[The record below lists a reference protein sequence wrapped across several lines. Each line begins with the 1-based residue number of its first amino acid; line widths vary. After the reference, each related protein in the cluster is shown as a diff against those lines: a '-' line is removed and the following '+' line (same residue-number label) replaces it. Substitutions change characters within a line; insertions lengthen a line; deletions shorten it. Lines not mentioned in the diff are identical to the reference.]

1 MKYDS
6 NVMNIRQFN
15 SSPHPYWLPNF
26 MDVFTWSLPFVA
38 EKTTDMLFH
47 ILTAAL
53 QAEPVPERELTPEE
67 QKEAEKE
74 RRREA
79 VRQKIRAIGKMARM
93 FSTLREESETVLVLK
108 GLSDTGALPRG
119 SLLAGK
125 EGLMNAVANFNEA
138 QQVDAENEMMPP
150 PKTAEKRRKKK
161 SGGLAHQRK
170 PSPRR
175 RSSSSR
181 RRSSGSSP
189 TPRIKGR
196 GSAGSV
202 GKGTHG

>member
-1 MKYDS
+1 MGA
-6 NVMNIRQFN
+6 F
-15 SSPHPYWLPNF
+15 P
-26 MDVFTWSLPFVA
+26 T
-38 EKTTDMLFH
+38 
-47 ILTAAL
+47 
-53 QAEPVPERELTPEE
+53 
-67 QKEAEKE
+67 
-74 RRREA
+74 
-79 VRQKIRAIGKMARM
+79 RAPCPG
-93 FSTLREESETVLVLK
+93 VHY
-108 GLSDTGALPRG
+108 
-119 SLLAGK
+119 LL

-202 GKGTHG
+202 GKGPTASITKPRGGWTCLVCFEFSS